1 MRMHSRLLSA
11 PRPARASQG
20 NVVAASLP
28 YLFAAAGM
36 VLVGVALVLQMAI
49 LVLAGAGLVVIAG
62 AMYLIAKAVQRA
74 EARRHPE
81 GNMDA
86 GPVQRSSK
94 KPLPPRGPL
103 ADAAVDA
110 LTRHDGPGGV
120 WPPLSGKRG
129 GRDDPPQPQQHQ
141 STQSGHSTPANGV
154 SMWDPHSQ
162 VGSEAFRDDPDAP
175 GWDAQGSLEE
185 EGDEALL
192 EFARA
197 DAPIAGRT
205 HGHAQGA
212 PSPSTARPTEAP
224 PSLERDFRV
233 WPGAQDAG
241 QWDRWSGRA
250 KEERTSD
257 QRRMASMEERRKR
270 LAERLPTVG
279 AILASPEKDEE
290 PPRSGATRGKCS
302 SCQHYLWAPQK
313 RPITLKCPACG
324 HKARL
329 Y

>member
-1 MRMHSRLLSA
+1 MRMHL
-11 PRPARASQG
+11 RPYLAGRRARASQG
-20 NVVAASLP
+20 NIVAASLP
-28 YLFAAAGM
+28 FLFAAVGM
-36 VLVGVALVLQMAI
+36 TLIGIALVLQMGI

-62 AMYLIAKAVQRA
+62 AMYLISKAVQRSFG
-74 EARRHPE
+74 EPHHPGHE
-81 GNMDA
+81 GR
-86 GPVQRSSK
+86 GSSGK
-94 KPLPPRGPL
+94 SGRQPLPPRGPL

-120 WPPLSGKRG
+120 WPPLSGKRQEEAQG
-129 GRDDPPQPQQHQ
+129 QR
-141 STQSGHSTPANGV
+141 STREESPRSANGI
-154 SMWDPHSQ
+154 SMWDPHGQ
-162 VGSEAFRDDPDAP
+162 VAPEAFQDHEAERPM
-175 GWDAQGSLEE
+175 WDAQEAPQEE
-185 EGDEALL
+185 DDQALL
-192 EFARA
+192 EFTRA
-197 DAPIAGRT
+197 DAPTPARPQANRNAAYGGGA
-205 HGHAQGA
+205 GHAGSHA
-212 PSPSTARPTEAP
+212 PDMD
-224 PSLERDFRV
+224 RDFRV

-250 KEERTSD
+250 KQERTSD
-257 QRRMASMEERRKR
+257 QRRMASMEERRKQ

-279 AILASPEKDEE
+279 AILASPHKDED

>member
-1 MRMHSRLLSA
+1 MRMHSRPYLG
-11 PRPARASQG
+11 PRLDRATQG
-20 NVVAASLP
+20 NILAASLP
-28 YLFAAAGM
+28 FLFAAAGLI
-36 VLVGVALVLQMAI
+36 VIGVALVLQLAI
-49 LVLAGAGLVVIAG
+49 LVLAGAGMVVIAG
-62 AMYLIAKAVQRA
+62 AMYLISKAV
-74 EARRHPE
+74 E
-81 GNMDA
+81 
-86 GPVQRSSK
+86 RSYGDPQDPMAHGGHDTPGRTGK
-94 KPLPPRGPL
+94 QPLPPRGPL

-120 WPPLSGKRG
+120 WPPLSGKRPAQEAA
-129 GRDDPPQPQQHQ
+129 DPSVQEDAAR
-141 STQSGHSTPANGV
+141 SANGV
-154 SMWDPHSQ
+154 SMWDPHGQ
-162 VGSEAFRDDPDAP
+162 VGPQSFKDERDAP
-175 GWDAQGSLEE
+175 RWDAEE
-185 EGDEALL
+185 AGEDDDQAML
-192 EFARA
+192 EFQRA
-197 DAPIAGRT
+197 DAPVRGQPQTTTNAFPPQAGRPS
-205 HGHAQGA
+205 QA
-212 PSPSTARPTEAP
+212 PVSPMD
-224 PSLERDFRV
+224 RDFRV
-233 WPGAQDAG
+233 WPGAHDAG

-279 AILASPEKDEE
+279 AILASPEKDED